1 MLRRACSLG
10 ALAAGLGGCATT
22 FAQAQAG
29 AVVSTSGTLGG
40 AVEGSYGRGAGGI
53 GVEATVRAKFTTDV
67 ISGALGGGLFIAGGG
82 EYGGPLIWG
91 HLGVHALQLD
101 VIDATP
107 YLSAFSP
114 YLTGGVGICVDGCGE
129 PVRSPTYRGVYTLG
143 VTTSTREQTVFTIGL
158 AAEYDVRFVR
168 AGEGFFGLSL
178 GVAFR
183 SQQNIHVP
191 F

>member
-1 MLRRACSLG
+1 MGLWRSARAI
-10 ALAAGLGGCATT
+10 AAGCAVGSQATPRRPSTPRARAAASASGGSALVR
-22 FAQAQAG
+22 AAA
-29 AVVSTSGTLGG
+29 ST
-40 AVEGSYGRGAGGI
+40 